1 MESVTPR
8 RKFLPEIQA
17 LRAGQPRDEGL
28 DGKDRTDEAA
38 ALAPRT
44 EVLDLSSR
52 FCDRETCPGVIGNVL
67 VYRDLNHVSGTY
79 MKTLAAPLEAALLQ
93 AMGK

>member
-17 LRAGQPRDEGL
+17 LRAL
-28 DGKDRTDEAA
+28 
-38 ALAPRT
+38 
-44 EVLDLSSR
+44 
-52 FCDRETCPGVIGNVL
+52 
-67 VYRDLNHVSGTY
+67 SGTY
-79 MKTLAAPLEAALLQ
+79 MQTLAAPLEAALLQ